1 MQGSCYRTYFDSKH
15 FTSAYNVFE
24 IALKLFQCAKT
35 IWMKKQN
42 YINSKYENSRCTSVH
57 IHLAAIHYV
66 PSCFGAASIDKIYIH
81 YVIYMIQPSPS
92 KIYKRNSINLKNDL
106 HNCTILEI
114 TNRYVWN
121 LIVNNNCIEYIWN
134 IGHNQLL
141 CTTIYALPIFGQRR
155 VRSVV
160 HFTLYSMTESCWVQL
175 NDVH

>member
-1 MQGSCYRTYFDSKH
+1 MQPCKHPKYLAFQIRPNIFGFKYLQGSCYRTYFDSKH

-81 YVIYMIQPSPS
+81 CVIYMIKPLPS
-92 KIYKRNSINLKNDL
+92 KSYKRNSIYTYIYVNLWTYL
-106 HNCTILEI
+106 
-114 TNRYVWN
+114 N
-121 LIVNNNCIEYIWN
+121 L
-134 IGHNQLL
+134 
-141 CTTIYALPIFGQRR
+141 
-155 VRSVV
+155 SK
-160 HFTLYSMTESCWVQL
+160 
-175 NDVH
+175 